1 MLLAFLAV
9 ASLAFAPV
17 FLSLG
22 AEGAVFDLA
31 STVTLAVSLLGL
43 TCFLSAI
50 AMGLVL
56 CPLKNN
62 FIHFRA

>member
-1 MLLAFLAV
+1 
-9 ASLAFAPV
+9 V